1 MPCCLTRVYQVY
13 CVCRS
18 FKHVSRVPALP
29 ALLASLSATFQTS
42 RFVSAILQRMIP
54 AAVKQTALDIISSSS
69 SSSYS
74 SEDESDG
81 PGPYLMSVVHD
92 IMAHVTMDTET
103 VTLAAR

>member
-1 MPCCLTRVYQVY
+1 MYGVSCLG
-13 CVCRS
+13 RS
-18 FKHVSRVPALP
+18 FKHVSRLQALP
-29 ALLASLSATFQTS
+29 SLLASLSASFQTG
-42 RFVSAILQRMIP
+42 RLVAAILERMIP

-81 PGPYLMSVVHD
+81 PRPSLMSVVHD
-92 IMAHVTMDTET
+92 MMAHVTMDTET